1 MSFTRTIL
9 MNMFGRPRG
18 VMGRL
23 GGIIMAN
30 TNKACG
36 TWVTD
41 LLEVRPYD
49 SVLEVGF
56 GPGVIIQHLS
66 KLASAGQVAGVD
78 PSQAMVE
85 QARARNAA
93 GIKGGRVDL
102 RRG

>member
-1 MSFTRTIL
+1 
-9 MNMFGRPRG
+9 MNIFGRPRG

-23 GGIIMAN
+23 GGLIMAN

-36 TWVTD
+36 KWVTD
-41 LLEVRPYD
+41 LLEVGPYD

-66 KLASAGQVAGVD
+66 KLASVGHVAGVD

-93 GIKGGRVDL
+93 AIKGAGNK
-102 RRG
+102 